1 LPEGPSDALSARG
14 TETEN
19 GLAPRVHSGAKQPEG
34 EWRFGLLDLWILA
47 LLIAVPQLS
56 LWLSAGMAG

>member
-1 LPEGPSDALSARG
+1 LSARG

-19 GLAPRVHSGAKQPEG
+19 GLTPRVHSGAKQTKG
-34 EWRFGLLDLWILA
+34 RVALRDTRALDLA
-47 LLIAVPQLS
+47 LLIALLQLS